1 MKKENTF
8 ESTKDKREQF
18 LTELKTLLVK
28 YKAEICL
35 ERMDDGSWD
44 EHIVVDFC
52 YDESFF
58 EKEQTGIIKQLVLG
72 RFFDG
77 E

>member
-8 ESTKDKREQF
+8 KSTEDKREQF
-18 LTELKTLLVK
+18 QKELKALLVK

-35 ERMDDGSWD
+35 ERMYDGSWD
-44 EHIVVDFC
+44 EHIVVDFD

-77 E
+77 K